1 MREKLSRIFH
11 FTNRPPVFLVIEF
24 QFLRALPM
32 NPANLPFDAEA
43 MLRGLRSWV
52 ECESP
57 TFDAAAV
64 DRMLDLAAREMAI
77 MGASIERI
85 AGRQGFAG
93 CVRAKFP
100 HPKQGEPGIL
110 IAGHLDTVHPIGTL
124 EKLKWRREGNKCFGP
139 GIFDMKGGNYLA
151 LEAIRQLARASI
163 TTPLPITVL
172 FTPDEEVG
180 TPSTRDII
188 EAEAARNK
196 YVLVPEPGRPNNGVV
211 TGRYAIA
218 RFNLE
223 TIGKPSHAGATLS
236 SGRSAIREMA
246 RQILIID
253 GMTTEDCTF
262 SVGVIHGGQWVN
274 CVATNCTAEVL
285 SMAKRQ
291 ADLDRGVERMLALE
305 GTNNDVTFKV
315 TRGVT
320 RPVWEADA
328 GTMALYEKAQRV
340 AAAMGLDLPHGSAG
354 GGSDGNFTGAM
365 GIPTL
370 DGLGVRGADAHTL
383 NEHIEVDSL
392 AERGRLMA
400 GILAILE

>member
-1 MREKLSRIFH
+1 
-11 FTNRPPVFLVIEF
+11 
-24 QFLRALPM
+24 M
-32 NPANLPFDAEA
+32 NPANLPFDSEA
-43 MLRGLRSWV
+43 MLKGLRAWV

-57 TFDAAAV
+57 TWDAGAV
-64 DRMLDLAAREMAI
+64 DRMLDLAARDMAI

-85 AGRQGFAG
+85 AGRQGFGG
-93 CVRAKFP
+93 CIRARFP
-100 HPKQGEPGIL
+100 HPRQGEPGIL
-110 IAGHLDTVHPIGTL
+110 IAGHLDTVHPVGTL
-124 EKLKWRREGNKCFGP
+124 EKLAWRRDGNKCFGP
-139 GIFDMKGGNYLA
+139 GIFDMKGGNYLT
-151 LEAIRQLARASI
+151 LEAIRQLKRASF

-196 YVLVPEPGRPNNGVV
+196 YVLVPEPGRPTNGVV

-223 TIGKPSHAGATLS
+223 ATGKPSHAGATLAA
-236 SGRSAIREMA
+236 GRSAIREMA
-246 RQILIID
+246 RQIIAID
-253 GMTTEDCTF
+253 AMTGDDCTF
-262 SVGVIHGGQWVN
+262 SVGIVHGGQWVN
-274 CVATNCTAEVL
+274 CVASRCSGEAL

-291 ADLDRGVERMLALE
+291 TDLDRGVERMLALS
-305 GTNNDVTFKV
+305 GTVNDVTFTV

-320 RPVWEADA
+320 RPVWEPDA
-328 GTMALYEKAQRV
+328 GTLALYEKARGV
-340 AAAMGLDLPHGSAG
+340 AMQLGIDLTHGSAG

-365 GIPTL
+365 GIATL

-400 GILAILE
+400 GLLATLD

>member
-1 MREKLSRIFH
+1 MLLKLERDF
-11 FTNRPPVFLVIEF
+11 
-24 QFLRALPM
+24 M
-32 NPANLPFDAEA
+32 NPANLPFDSET
-43 MLRGLRSWV
+43 MLQGLRSWV

-57 TFDAAAV
+57 TWDASAV
-64 DRMLDLAAREMAI
+64 ERMLDLAAREMEI
-77 MGASIERI
+77 MGATIERI

-93 CVRAKFP
+93 CVRARFP
-100 HPKQGEPGIL
+100 HPNQGQPGIL
-110 IAGHLDTVHPIGTL
+110 IAGHLDTVHPVGTI
-124 EKLKWRREGNKCFGP
+124 EKLKFRREGDKCFGP
-139 GIFDMKGGNYLA
+139 GICDMKGGSYLS
-151 LEAIRQLARASI
+151 LEAIRQLARASF

-196 YVLVPEPGRPNNGVV
+196 YVLVPEPGRNNNGVV

-218 RFNLE
+218 RFDLE
-223 TIGKPSHAGATLS
+223 AIGKPSHAGATLS

-246 RQILIID
+246 RQIIAID

-262 SVGVIHGGQWVN
+262 SVGIVHGGQWVN
-274 CVATNCTAEVL
+274 CVATTCTGEAL
-285 SMAKRQ
+285 SMAKRE
-291 ADLDRGVERMLALE
+291 ADLNHGVERMLALS
-305 GTNNDVTFKV
+305 GTANDVAFKV

-320 RPVWEADA
+320 RPVWEPYAV
-328 GTMALYEKAQRV
+328 TMALYEKER
-340 AAAMGLDLPHGSAG
+340 GLAKSRCIERPHVSACCC
-354 GGSDGNFTGAM
+354 SDCNFTGAM

-370 DGLGVRGADAHTL
+370 DGLGVRGDGAHTL

-400 GILAILE
+400 GLLATLDVCPRDQALR

>member
-1 MREKLSRIFH
+1 
-11 FTNRPPVFLVIEF
+11 
-24 QFLRALPM
+24 M
-32 NPANLPFDAEA
+32 NPANLPFDSEA
-43 MLRGLRSWV
+43 MLQGLRAWV

-57 TFDAAAV
+57 TWDASAV
-64 DRMLDLAAREMAI
+64 ERMLDLVGRDMTI
-77 MGASIERI
+77 MGATLERI

-93 CVRAKFP
+93 CVRAHFP
-100 HPKQGEPGIL
+100 HPRQGEPGIL
-110 IAGHLDTVHPIGTL
+110 IAGHLDTVHPVGTL
-124 EKLKWRREGNKCFGP
+124 AKLPFRRDGNKCYGP
-139 GIFDMKGGNYLA
+139 GIFDMKGGNYLS
-151 LEAIRQLARASI
+151 LEAIRQLARASF

-196 YVLVPEPGRPNNGVV
+196 YVLVPEPGRADNGVV
-211 TGRYAIA
+211 TGRYTIA

-223 TIGKPSHAGATLS
+223 TVGRPSHAGAALS

-246 RQILIID
+246 RQILVID
-253 GMTTEDCTF
+253 SMTSEDCTF
-262 SVGVIHGGQWVN
+262 SVGIVHGGQWVN
-274 CVATNCTAEVL
+274 CVATTCTGEAL

-291 ADLDRGVERMLALE
+291 ADLDRGVERMLALS
-305 GTNNDVTFKV
+305 GITDDVTFTV

-320 RPVWEADA
+320 RPVWEPDA
-328 GTMALYEKAQRV
+328 GTMALYERARHL
-340 AAAMGLDLPHGSAG
+340 AEAMGMDLPHGSAG

-400 GILAILE
+400 GLLATLE

>member
-1 MREKLSRIFH
+1 
-11 FTNRPPVFLVIEF
+11 
-24 QFLRALPM
+24 M
-32 NPANLPFDAEA
+32 NPTHLPFDSEA
-43 MLRGLRSWV
+43 MLAGLRAWV

-57 TFDAAAV
+57 TWDAAAV
-64 DRMLDLAAREMAI
+64 NRMLDLAAREMAA
-77 MGASIERI
+77 MGASIELV
-85 AGRQGFAG
+85 AGRQGFGG

-100 HPKQGEPGIL
+100 HPRQGEPGIL
-110 IAGHLDTVHPIGTL
+110 IAGHLDTVHPLGTIQ
-124 EKLKWRREGNKCFGP
+124 KLKWRRDGNKCYGP

-151 LEAIRQLARASI
+151 LEAIRQLARAALTI
-163 TTPLPITVL
+163 PLPVTVL

-180 TPSTRDII
+180 TPSARDLI
-188 EAEAARNK
+188 EAEARRNK

-223 TIGKPSHAGATLS
+223 ATGRPSHAGATLS

-246 RQILIID
+246 RQILVID
-253 GMTTEDCTF
+253 GMTSEDCTF
-262 SVGVIHGGQWVN
+262 SVGIVHGGQWVN
-274 CVATNCTAEVL
+274 CVATTCTGEAL

-291 ADLDRGVERMLALE
+291 ADLDRGVERMLALS
-305 GTNNDVTFKV
+305 GTSNDVTFKV

-320 RPVWEADA
+320 RPVWEPDA
-328 GTMALYEKAQRV
+328 GTLVLYDKARGI
-340 AAAMGLDLPHGSAG
+340 AASMGLDLPHGSAG
-354 GGSDGNFTGAM
+354 GGSDGNFTGAL

-400 GILAILE
+400 GLLATLT

>member
-1 MREKLSRIFH
+1 MME
-11 FTNRPPVFLVIEF
+11 NRWTRQKTLKPEES
-24 QFLRALPM
+24 AM
-32 NPANLPFDAEA
+32 NPANLPFDSEA
-43 MLRGLRSWV
+43 MLLGLRNWV

-57 TFDAAAV
+57 TWDAAAV
-64 DRMLDLAAREMAI
+64 ERMLDIAARDMAI

-85 AGRQGFAG
+85 AGRQGFGG
-93 CVRAKFP
+93 CVRARFP

-110 IAGHLDTVHPIGTL
+110 IAGHLDTVHPVGTL
-124 EKLKWRREGNKCFGP
+124 EKKLPWRREGNKCFGP
-139 GIFDMKGGNYLA
+139 GIYDMKGGNYLT
-151 LEAIRQLARASI
+151 LEAIRQLARAAF

-196 YVLVPEPGRPNNGVV
+196 YVLVPEPGRSNNGVV

-223 TIGKPSHAGATLS
+223 TIGKPSHAGALLS

-246 RQILIID
+246 RQIIAID
-253 GMTTEDCTF
+253 AMTTDDCTF
-262 SVGVIHGGQWVN
+262 SVGVVHGGQWVN
-274 CVATNCTAEVL
+274 CVATTCSGEAL

-291 ADLDRGVERMLALE
+291 PDLDRAVERMLALS
-305 GTNNDVTFKV
+305 GTANDVTFKV

-320 RPVWEADA
+320 RPVWEPDA
-328 GTMALYEKAQRV
+328 AGMALYEQARGLAK
-340 AAAMGLDLPHGSAG
+340 AMGHELPHASAA
-354 GGSDGNFTGAM
+354 GGSDANFTGAM

-370 DGLGVRGADAHTL
+370 DGLGVRGADPHTL

-400 GILAILE
+400 GLLATLE

>member
-1 MREKLSRIFH
+1 
-11 FTNRPPVFLVIEF
+11 
-24 QFLRALPM
+24 M
-32 NPANLPFDAEA
+32 NPTHLPFDSET
-43 MLRGLRSWV
+43 MLAGLRAWV
-52 ECESP
+52 ESESP
-57 TFDAAAV
+57 TWDAAAV
-64 DRMLDLAAREMAI
+64 NRMLDLAAREMTI
-77 MGASIERI
+77 MGASIELV
-85 AGRQGFAG
+85 AGRQGFGG

-100 HPKQGEPGIL
+100 HAKQGEPGIL
-110 IAGHLDTVHPIGTL
+110 IAGHLDTVHPTGTI
-124 EKLKWRREGNKCFGP
+124 EKLKWRREGNKCYGP

-151 LEAIRQLARASI
+151 LEAIRQLARATI
-163 TTPLPITVL
+163 ATPLPITVL

-180 TPSTRDII
+180 TPSARELI
-188 EAEAARNK
+188 EAEARRNK

-223 TIGKPSHAGATLS
+223 ATGRPSHAGATLS

-246 RQILIID
+246 RQILVID
-253 GMTTEDCTF
+253 GMTSEDCTF
-262 SVGVIHGGQWVN
+262 SVGIVHGGQWVN
-274 CVATNCTAEVL
+274 CVATTCTGEAL

-291 ADLDRGVERMLALE
+291 TDLDRGIERVLALS
-305 GTNNDVTFKV
+305 GTSNDVTFTV

-320 RPVWEADA
+320 RPVWEPDA
-328 GTMALYEKAQRV
+328 GTLALYDKARGIAV
-340 AAAMGLDLPHGSAG
+340 SMGLDLPHSSAG

-400 GILAILE
+400 GLLATLT